1 MKPKNQ
7 LQIEDLMVD
16 YVVSHRR
23 VKYPR
28 LEIKTDVLYIILPD
42 GYDCAQKLISKNK
55 KWIYNKISRVKQSQM
70 ESKTRKLNLKRT
82 DVEFKDMIKEM
93 VDSYSEKLDVKVSQ
107 IRFRRMKSRWGSCS
121 SNGNLN
127 FNLYLKFLPVNL
139 IQYIVFHELSHLIE
153 MSHNKQF
160 WNIIS
165 GGFPD
170 YKELE
175 DELYIYWL
183 KVKEHVGI

>member
-1 MKPKNQ
+1 
-7 LQIEDLMVD
+7 
-16 YVVSHRR
+16 
-23 VKYPR
+23 
-28 LEIKTDVLYIILPD
+28 
-42 GYDCAQKLISKNK
+42 
-55 KWIYNKISRVKQSQM
+55 M